1 MVMLNSY
8 VGMYFCFTTI
18 ETVHDLDIQGVGM
31 YLPIESVEISQQKRY
46 AQWDKQDGSH
56 I

>member
-1 MVMLNSY
+1 MAHLWLIHLSRMVMLNSY

-31 YLPIESVEISQQKRY
+31 SQ
-46 AQWDKQDGSH
+46 DVSTH
-56 I
+56 